1 MTPES
6 SSALAGLAAL
16 NHGIL
21 VEIRQLLR
29 KEPKAMEA
37 HLGMMSEAAEVL
49 RDAPDPALDRAAQ
62 TGVCVM
68 VVHKD
73 YIERA
78 IDGRSTPT
86 PMPGFTAEGAQQIL
100 AINAALLNALDE
112 YIRLEQARAQIAFSA
127 PATICEA
134 VRGVTPIAKGR
145 LYNRLTQLFL
155 PRYCTVDDVKR
166 LFYGMDD
173 PLCSGPAIAYLR
185 SAKVN

>member
-21 VEIRQLLR
+21 VEVRQLLR
-29 KEPKAMEA
+29 KEPKAMES
-37 HLGMMSEAAEVL
+37 HLAMMSNAADVL
-49 RDAPDPALDRAAQ
+49 RDAPDSALDRAAH

-68 VVHKD
+68 VVNKD

-86 PMPGFTAEGAQQIL
+86 PLPGFTAEGAQQIL

-112 YIRLEQARAQIAFSA
+112 FIRLEQSRAQIAFSA
-127 PATICEA
+127 PPAICDMVRA
-134 VRGVTPIAKGR
+134 VDPIAKGR

-155 PRYCTVDDVKR
+155 PRYSTGDDIKR
-166 LFYGMDD
+166 LLFGMDD

-185 SAKVN
+185 SAKLN